1 MLGECG
7 TSKSGK
13 TYHYYKCAQAKKTH
27 KCDKTAVKKE
37 KIEKAVI
44 KAILDKIMDD
54 KLMEQLSYQLYEL
67 QLQENQIVPALK
79 QKLAD
84 VEEKIENILTAIES
98 GVILKTTKSRLE
110 KLEKEHEALTI
121 ELAEA
126 EIKSPLLTQE
136 QILFG
141 LTKFRKLDLDT
152 KIGKQALIDGF
163 VNKIFLYDDYALITC
178 NYKDGTEKIT
188 LEGIENVDSS
198 SGFKAQKKQT
208 RTRVFGFV

>member
-1 MLGECG
+1 M
-7 TSKSGK
+7 
-13 TYHYYKCAQAKKTH
+13 
-27 KCDKTAVKKE
+27 
-37 KIEKAVI
+37 
-44 KAILDKIMDD
+44 
-54 KLMEQLSYQLYEL
+54 

-110 KLEKEHEALTI
+110 KLEKEQEALTI

-188 LEGIENVDSS
+188 LEEIENSDIS
-198 SGFKAQKKQT
+198 SGFKAQKNKPEQECSDLFKSGDPYGT
-208 RTRVFGFV
+208 RTHDTAVKGRCLNRLTKGPYFIFFCKTLRLI

>member
-1 MLGECG
+1 
-7 TSKSGK
+7 
-13 TYHYYKCAQAKKTH
+13 
-27 KCDKTAVKKE
+27 
-37 KIEKAVI
+37 
-44 KAILDKIMDD
+44 
-54 KLMEQLSYQLYEL
+54 MEQLSYQLHEL
-67 QLQENQIVPALK
+67 QLQENQVVPALK

-110 KLEKEHEALTI
+110 KLEKEQEALTI

-141 LTKFRKLDLDT
+141 LTKFRKLDLNT
-152 KIGKQALIDGF
+152 KIGKQTLIDGF
-163 VNKIFLYDDYALITC
+163 VNKIYLYDDYALITC

-188 LEGIENVDSS
+188 LEDIEESDVSKAL
-198 SGFKAQKKQT
+198 KAQKNKPEQECSDLFKSGDPNGI
-208 RTRVFGFV
+208 RTHDTTVKGWCLNRLTMGPRRRTPLLSKTI